1 MNKYPL
7 LIIITT
13 LLCCCGCGYTTGSLL
28 PSELETIYIEPFRNK
43 IQLTEE
49 LSSEQYRYRS
59 YRAQLEVDVTQA
71 VIENFII
78 DGNLEVAKRK
88 DADLILS
95 GNLIDF
101 LRQPLRYGAD
111 NETVDE
117 YRVSIICSLEL
128 MNVQKNEL
136 MWEESRVIGDSTY
149 NISGAFSGTE
159 ASSVSVAIADIARR
173 IVNRTIE
180 GW

>member
-1 MNKYPL
+1 MKKYPL
-7 LIIITT
+7 FVIIAT
-13 LLCCCGCGYTTGSLL
+13 LLYCCGCGYTTGSLL
-28 PSELETIYIEPFRNK
+28 PSELETIYVEPFRNK
-43 IQLTEE
+43 IPLTEE
-49 LSSEQYRYRS
+49 LSSEQYRYRT

-71 VIENFII
+71 VIERFII
-78 DGNLEVAKRK
+78 DGNLKVVKRE
-88 DADLILS
+88 DADLILN

-128 MNVQKNEL
+128 MNTQKNEL
-136 MWEESRVIGDSTY
+136 MWAESRVIGDSTY
-149 NISGAFSGTE
+149 NVAGAFSGTE
-159 ASSVSVAIADIARR
+159 ASSINAAVTDIARR